1 MMRFTHLSFWQL
13 YQYLGADAGAVS
25 NSVGKG
31 KLQFNYIRDRILI
44 EEVRGMD
51 SGEGTSSTSALNLK
65 NKGRSIEKNSN

>member
-1 MMRFTHLSFWQL
+1 MRFTHLSFWHL

-44 EEVRGMD
+44 EEVRRMD

-65 NKGRSIEKNSN
+65 NKGTSIEKNSN